1 MPQTVGTTQD
11 VVAFLTEQHA
21 QIKVMF
27 QQVSDTAGED
37 REKAFLELRRLLAV
51 HETAEEEIVHPLARE
66 AMAERGPGVVAQRLE
81 EERAAKELLRDL
93 EDMDVGSAEFEA
105 RFAELRTAVLA
116 HAEAEEQ
123 QEFAAMARALD
134 DDELQRMR
142 RAVEFAE
149 KTAPT
154 RPHPGVESAVGNMVV
169 GPFAMMID
177 RVRDAISG
185 KD

>member
-1 MPQTVGTTQD
+1 MPQTMGTTQD
-11 VVAFLTEQHA
+11 VVAFLKEQHE

-27 QQVSDTAGED
+27 QQVIDAAGED
-37 REKAFLELRRLLAV
+37 RETAFMELRRLLAV
-51 HETAEEEIVHPLARE
+51 HETAEEQIVHPLARE
-66 AMAERGPGVVAQRLE
+66 ALAERGPVVV
-81 EERAAKELLRDL
+81 EERLAEEREAKELLRDL
-93 EDMDVGSAEFEA
+93 EDMDVTSAEFEA
-105 RFAELRTAVLA
+105 RFTELRTAVLA
-116 HAEAEEQ
+116 HAAAEEQ
-123 QEFAAMARALD
+123 QEFAAMSRALD

-177 RVRDAISG
+177 RARDAISG
-185 KD
+185 KG